1 MRRIVTGNGR
11 DGRSTVV
18 HDGGPPTVFRFGA
31 EGDPHAAIPERL
43 GELPPSLAAET
54 SAVAELWA
62 TDEVLDAASAAAAT
76 DATAT
81 GDWDVECP
89 PGGTRCRLV
98 RYGPGLTAPLHRTAT
113 LDYDMVLA
121 GSVDL
126 LLEDGTEVAMTADD
140 VVVIPGIVHGW
151 RAGPEGCT
159 MFIVMS
165 GLAG

>member
-18 HDGGPPTVFRFGA
+18 HDGGPPTVFRFGT
-31 EGDPHAAIPERL
+31 EGDPHAATPEQL
-43 GELPPSLAAET
+43 GELPPSLAPET

-62 TDEVLDAASAAAAT
+62 TDEVLDAAA

-81 GDWDVECP
+81 GNWDVECP

-98 RYGPGLTAPLHRTAT
+98 RYGPGLSAPLHRTAT
-113 LDYDMVLA
+113 LDYDVVLS

-126 LLEDGTEVAMTADD
+126 LLEDGTEVAMTAYD

-151 RAGPEGCT
+151 RAGPAGCT